1 MRAKIILILLI
12 LVLIFLIIG
21 ANHLV
26 NKACLRKYYMI
37 EDPIKIS
44 KEENKQAKQ
53 EIRSNKVKLTEKE
66 DYYFEIMRD
75 CFIKSFDNL
84 NLFGKFLINNKSNNW
99 VILVHG
105 YTANAK
111 SMLSLADK
119 YYKKGFSILAP
130 DQRAHGQSE
139 GTYTTFGLKEKED
152 IKARME
158 WIIKTDPQAKII
170 VHGES
175 MGAATTMLLAGDNPE
190 NLLAFIEDC
199 GYTSFYA
206 MQIDQLKGDLGL
218 LVYPITFI
226 ANIIGKIRFSSNF
239 YKSNMD
245 SMKNTKIPGMFIH
258 GKSDRLVPV
267 QMCYDLYK
275 IHPGKKSLYTPKAA
289 DHAECK
295 FYDQDEYFGK
305 IFEFLEELEIIKSQD
320 HDN

>member
-1 MRAKIILILLI
+1 M
-12 LVLIFLIIG
+12 

-26 NKACLRKYYMI
+26 NKACLRKNYMTD
-37 EDPIKIS
+37 DPIKINTDAGIS
-44 KEENKQAKQ
+44 IKDKQKT
-53 EIRSNKVKLTEKE
+53 EGNRDKLVELE
-66 DYYFEIMRD
+66 DYYFDIMRD
-75 CFIKSFDNL
+75 CRIRSFDNL
-84 NLFGKFLINNKSNNW
+84 KLFAKYLINNKSNNW

-111 SMLSLADK
+111 TMLSLADK

-139 GTYTTFGLKEKED
+139 GTYTTFGIKEKED
-152 IKARME
+152 MKAWITWIKK
-158 WIIKTDPQAKII
+158 INKDSKII

-175 MGAATTMLLAGDNPE
+175 MGAATTMFLAGDNPE

-199 GYTSFYA
+199 GFTSFYA

-239 YKSNMD
+239 YKSNMV
-245 SMKNTKIPGMFIH
+245 SMKNAKIPGMFIH

-267 QMCYDLYK
+267 QMSYDLYK
-275 IHPGKKSLYTPKAA
+275 THPGKKSLYTPKAA

-295 FYDQDEYFGK
+295 FYDQDEYFRK
-305 IFEFLEELEIIKSQD
+305 IFEFLEELDLDTINKK
-320 HDN
+320 

>member
-1 MRAKIILILLI
+1 MIAKIILIFLI
-12 LVLIFLIIG
+12 IVLIALIIG

-26 NKACLRKYYMI
+26 NKACLRKFYMTD
-37 EDPIKIS
+37 DPIKIS

-53 EIRSNKVKLTEKE
+53 EINLNKTKLIEIE
-66 DYYFEIMRD
+66 DHYMTIMSD
-75 CFIKSFDNL
+75 CTIKSFDGLKLSAKYIKNDT
-84 NLFGKFLINNKSNNW
+84 SNNW

-139 GTYTTFGLKEKED
+139 GTYTTFGLKEKKD
-152 IKARME
+152 MKVRME

-190 NLLAFIEDC
+190 NLLAFIDDC
-199 GYTSFYA
+199 GYTSFYQ
-206 MQIDQLKGDLGL
+206 MQIDQLKGDLGF

-226 ANIIGKIRFSSNF
+226 ANIIGKIRFSSDF
-239 YKSNMD
+239 YKSNME
-245 SMKNTKIPGMFIH
+245 SMKNTKIPGLFIH
-258 GKSDRLVPV
+258 GQADRLVPV
-267 QMCYDLYK
+267 QMSYDLYK
-275 IHPGKKSLYTPKAA
+275 AHPGQKSLYTPKAA

-295 FYDQDEYFGK
+295 FYDQDEYFRQ
-305 IFEFLEELEIIKSQD
+305 IFEFLEDLGIRK
-320 HDN
+320 

>member
-1 MRAKIILILLI
+1 MIGKIILIILFIILI
-12 LVLIFLIIG
+12 TLIIG

-26 NKACLRKYYMI
+26 NKACLRKFYMTD
-37 EDPIKIS
+37 DPIKIS

-53 EIRSNKVKLTEKE
+53 EINANKAKLIEIE
-66 DYYFEIMRD
+66 DHYMTIMSD
-75 CFIKSFDNL
+75 YTIKSFDGL
-84 NLFGKFLINNKSNNW
+84 KLYGKYIKNDTSNNW

-139 GTYTTFGLKEKED
+139 GTYTTFGIKEKED
-152 IKARME
+152 MKARIS
-158 WIIKTDPQAKII
+158 WIKDMDKDAKII

-258 GKSDRLVPV
+258 GKSDKLVPV

-295 FYDQDEYFGK
+295 FYDQDEYFGR
-305 IFEFLEELEIIKSQD
+305 IFEFLGGLGIVK
-320 HDN
+320 

>member
-1 MRAKIILILLI
+1 MIAKIILIFLI
-12 LVLIFLIIG
+12 IVLIALIIG
-21 ANHLV
+21 ANHLL

-44 KEENKQAKQ
+44 KEENIQAKQ
-53 EIRSNKVKLTEKE
+53 EINANKVKLTEKE
-66 DYYFEIMRD
+66 DYYMKIMSD
-75 CFIKSFDNL
+75 CTIKSFDGL
-84 NLFGKFLINNKSNNW
+84 KLYGKYIKNDISNNRI
-99 VILVHG
+99 ILVHG

-158 WIIKTDPQAKII
+158 WIIKTDTQAKII
-170 VHGES
+170 AHGES

-199 GYTSFYA
+199 GYTSFYD
-206 MQIDQLKGDLGL
+206 MQIDQLKSDLGF
-218 LVYPITFI
+218 LVYPIVFI
-226 ANIIGKIRFSSNF
+226 ANIIGKIRFSCDFYESNI
-239 YKSNMD
+239 D

-275 IHPGKKSLYTPKAA
+275 NHQGKKSLYTPIPV

-295 FYDQDEYFGK
+295 FYDQDEYFRQ
-305 IFEFLEELEIIKSQD
+305 IFEFLDEVVGENKSV
-320 HDN
+320 

>member
-1 MRAKIILILLI
+1 MIGKIILIILFIILI
-12 LVLIFLIIG
+12 TLIIG

-26 NKACLRKYYMI
+26 NKACLRKFYMTD
-37 EDPIKIS
+37 DPIKIS

-53 EIRSNKVKLTEKE
+53 EINANKAKLIEIE
-66 DYYFEIMRD
+66 DYYMKIMSD
-75 CFIKSFDNL
+75 CTIKSFDGLKLSAKYIKNDT
-84 NLFGKFLINNKSNNW
+84 SNNW

-105 YTANAK
+105 YTADAK

-139 GTYTTFGLKEKED
+139 GTYTSFGIKEKED
-152 IKARME
+152 MKARIS
-158 WIIKTDPQAKII
+158 WIKDMDKEAKII

-175 MGAATTMLLAGDNPE
+175 MGAATTMFLAADNPD
-190 NLLAFIEDC
+190 NLVAFIEDC

-226 ANIIGKIRFSSNF
+226 ANIIGKIRFSSDF
-239 YKSNMD
+239 YKSNID
-245 SMKNTKIPGMFIH
+245 SMKNTKIPGLFIH

-267 QMCYDLYK
+267 KMCFDLYK
-275 IHPGKKSLYTPKAA
+275 THPGKKSLYTPKAA

-295 FYDQDEYFGK
+295 FYDQDEYFRQ
-305 IFEFLEELEIIKSQD
+305 IFEFLEELEILK
-320 HDN
+320 

>member
-1 MRAKIILILLI
+1 MIGKIILIILFIILI
-12 LVLIFLIIG
+12 ALIIG

-26 NKACLRKYYMI
+26 NKACLRKFYMTD
-37 EDPIKIS
+37 DPIKIS
-44 KEENKQAKQ
+44 MEENKQAKQ
-53 EIRSNKVKLTEKE
+53 EINLNKAKLIEIE
-66 DYYFEIMRD
+66 DHYMTIMSD
-75 CFIKSFDNL
+75 CTIKSFYGL
-84 NLFGKFLINNKSNNW
+84 KLYGKYIKNDISNNW
-99 VILVHG
+99 IILVHG

-139 GTYTTFGLKEKED
+139 GAYTTFGIKEKED
-152 IKARME
+152 IKAWMY
-158 WIIKTDPQAKII
+158 WITDINHDVKII

-175 MGAATTMLLAGDNPE
+175 MGAASTMFPAGDNPE

-199 GYTSFYA
+199 GYTSFYD
-206 MQIDQLKGDLGL
+206 MQIDQLKGDLAF

-245 SMKNTKIPGMFIH
+245 SMKNTKIPGLFIH

-275 IHPGKKSLYTPKAA
+275 THPGKKSLYTPKAA

-305 IFEFLEELEIIKSQD
+305 IFEFLEDLGIRK
-320 HDN
+320 

>member
-1 MRAKIILILLI
+1 MIGKIILIILFIILI
-12 LVLIFLIIG
+12 TLIIG

-26 NKACLRKYYMI
+26 NKACLRKFYMTD
-37 EDPIKIS
+37 DPIKIS

-53 EIRSNKVKLTEKE
+53 EINANKAKLIEIE
-66 DYYFEIMRD
+66 DHYMTIMSD
-75 CFIKSFDNL
+75 YTIKSFDGL
-84 NLFGKFLINNKSNNW
+84 KLYGKYIKNDTSNNW

-139 GTYTTFGLKEKED
+139 GTYTTFGIKEKED
-152 IKARME
+152 MKARIS
-158 WIIKTDPQAKII
+158 WIKDMDKDAKII

-175 MGAATTMLLAGDNPE
+175 MGAATTMFLAADNPD

-206 MQIDQLKGDLGL
+206 MQIDQLKGDLGF

-239 YKSNMD
+239 YKSNID

-275 IHPGKKSLYTPKAA
+275 THPGKKSLYTPKAA

-295 FYDQDEYFGK
+295 FYDQDEYFRQ
-305 IFEFLEELEIIKSQD
+305 IFEFLGGLGIIK
-320 HDN
+320 

>member
-1 MRAKIILILLI
+1 MIGKIILIILFIILI
-12 LVLIFLIIG
+12 TLIIG

-26 NKACLRKYYMI
+26 NKACLRKFYMTD
-37 EDPIKIS
+37 DPIKIS

-53 EIRSNKVKLTEKE
+53 EINANKAKLIEIE
-66 DYYFEIMRD
+66 DHYMTIMSD
-75 CFIKSFDNL
+75 YTIKSFDGL
-84 NLFGKFLINNKSNNW
+84 KLYGKYIKNDTSNNW

-139 GTYTTFGLKEKED
+139 GTYTTFGIKEKED
-152 IKARME
+152 MKARIS
-158 WIIKTDPQAKII
+158 WIKDMDKDAKII

-175 MGAATTMLLAGDNPE
+175 MGAATTMFLAADNPD

-206 MQIDQLKGDLGL
+206 MQIDQLKGDLGF

-239 YKSNMD
+239 YKSNID

-275 IHPGKKSLYTPKAA
+275 THPGKKSLYTPKAA

-295 FYDQDEYFGK
+295 FYDQDEYCRQ
-305 IFEFLEELEIIKSQD
+305 IFEFLGGLGIIK
-320 HDN
+320 

>member
-1 MRAKIILILLI
+1 MIGKIILIILFIILI
-12 LVLIFLIIG
+12 ALIIG

-26 NKACLRKYYMI
+26 NKACLRKFYMT
-37 EDPIKIS
+37 DDLIKIS
-44 KEENKQAKQ
+44 KEENKQTKQ
-53 EIRSNKVKLTEKE
+53 EINLNKAKLIEIE
-66 DYYFEIMRD
+66 DYYMEIMSD
-75 CFIKSFDNL
+75 CAIKSFDGLKLSAKYIKNDT
-84 NLFGKFLINNKSNNW
+84 SNNW

-130 DQRAHGQSE
+130 DQRGHGQSE
-139 GTYTTFGLKEKED
+139 GSYTSFGIKEKED
-152 IKARME
+152 MKARIT
-158 WIIKTDPQAKII
+158 WIKDMDKDAKII

-226 ANIIGKIRFSSNF
+226 ANIIGKIRFSSDF
-239 YKSNMD
+239 YKSNID
-245 SMKNTKIPGMFIH
+245 SMKNTRIPGLFIH

-275 IHPGKKSLYTPKAA
+275 THQGKKSLYTPTPA

-295 FYDQDEYFGK
+295 FYDQDEYFRQ
-305 IFEFLEELEIIKSQD
+305 IFEFLEDLEILK
-320 HDN
+320 

>member
-1 MRAKIILILLI
+1 MIGKIILIILFIILI
-12 LVLIFLIIG
+12 ALIIG

-26 NKACLRKYYMI
+26 NKACLRKFYMTD
-37 EDPIKIS
+37 DPIKIS

-53 EIRSNKVKLTEKE
+53 EINLNKAKLTEKE
-66 DYYFEIMRD
+66 DYYMEIMSD
-75 CFIKSFDNL
+75 CAIKSFDGL
-84 NLFGKFLINNKSNNW
+84 KLYGKYIKNDTSNNW

-152 IKARME
+152 IKARMD
-158 WIIKTDPQAKII
+158 WIKDMDKNAKII

-175 MGAATTMLLAGDNPE
+175 MGAATTMFLAGDNPE

-199 GYTSFYA
+199 GYTSFYD
-206 MQIDQLKGDLGL
+206 MQIDQLKSDLGF
-218 LVYPITFI
+218 LVYPIVFI

-239 YKSNMD
+239 YKSNID
-245 SMKNTKIPGMFIH
+245 SMKNTKIPCMFIH

-275 IHPGKKSLYTPKAA
+275 THKGKKSLYTPKLA

-295 FYDQDEYFGK
+295 FYDSDEFFGK
-305 IFEFLEELEIIKSQD
+305 IFEFLDEVVGENKSV
-320 HDN
+320 

>member
-1 MRAKIILILLI
+1 MIGKIILIILFIILI
-12 LVLIFLIIG
+12 ALIIG

-26 NKACLRKYYMI
+26 NKACLRKFYMTD
-37 EDPIKIS
+37 DPIKIS
-44 KEENKQAKQ
+44 KEENIQAKQ
-53 EIRSNKVKLTEKE
+53 EINLNKAKLIEIE
-66 DYYFEIMRD
+66 DHYMTIMSD
-75 CFIKSFDNL
+75 CTIKSFDGLKLSAKYIKNDT
-84 NLFGKFLINNKSNNW
+84 SNNW

-175 MGAATTMLLAGDNPE
+175 MGAATTMLLAADNPE

-199 GYTSFYA
+199 GYTSFYD
-206 MQIDQLKGDLGL
+206 MQIDQLKGDLGFL
-218 LVYPITFI
+218 AYPITFV

-239 YKSNMD
+239 YKSNID
-245 SMKNTKIPGMFIH
+245 SMKNTKIPGLFIH
-258 GKSDRLVPV
+258 GQADRLVPV

-275 IHPGKKSLYTPKAA
+275 NHQGKKSLYTPIPV

-295 FYDQDEYFGK
+295 FYDQDEYFRQ
-305 IFEFLEELEIIKSQD
+305 IFEFLDEVVGENKSV
-320 HDN
+320 

>member
-1 MRAKIILILLI
+1 MIGKIILIILFIILI
-12 LVLIFLIIG
+12 TLIIG

-26 NKACLRKYYMI
+26 NKACLRKFYMTD
-37 EDPIKIS
+37 DPIKIS

-53 EIRSNKVKLTEKE
+53 EINLNKAKLIEIE
-66 DYYFEIMRD
+66 DHYMTIMSD
-75 CFIKSFDNL
+75 CAIKSFDGLKLSAKYIKND
-84 NLFGKFLINNKSNNW
+84 ISNNW
-99 VILVHG
+99 IILVHG

-119 YYKKGFSILAP
+119 YYKEGFSILAP

-152 IKARME
+152 IKAWMD
-158 WIIKTDPQAKII
+158 WIIKTNPQAKII

-175 MGAATTMLLAGDNPE
+175 MGAATTMFLAGDNPE

-199 GYTSFYA
+199 GYTSFYD
-206 MQIDQLKGDLGL
+206 MQIDQLKGDLGFL
-218 LVYPITFI
+218 IYPITFI

-239 YKSNMD
+239 YKSNIE
-245 SMKNTKIPGMFIH
+245 SMKNTRIPGMFIH

-267 QMCYDLYK
+267 EMCFDLYK
-275 IHPGKKSLYTPKAA
+275 AHKGKKSLYTPTPA

-295 FYDQDEYFGK
+295 FYNQDEYFRQ
-305 IFEFLEELEIIKSQD
+305 IFEFLEGLGIRD
-320 HDN
+320 

>member
-1 MRAKIILILLI
+1 MIGKIILIILFIILI
-12 LVLIFLIIG
+12 ALIIG

-26 NKACLRKYYMI
+26 NKACLRKFYMT
-37 EDPIKIS
+37 DDLIKIS
-44 KEENKQAKQ
+44 KEENKQTKQ
-53 EIRSNKVKLTEKE
+53 EINLNKAKLIEIE
-66 DYYFEIMRD
+66 DYYMEIMSD
-75 CFIKSFDNL
+75 CAIKSFDGLKLSAKYIKNDT
-84 NLFGKFLINNKSNNW
+84 SNNW

-130 DQRAHGQSE
+130 DQRGHGQSE
-139 GTYTTFGLKEKED
+139 GSYTSFGIKEKED
-152 IKARME
+152 MKARIT
-158 WIIKTDPQAKII
+158 WIKDMDKDAKII

-226 ANIIGKIRFSSNF
+226 ANIIGKIRFSSDF
-239 YKSNMD
+239 YKSNID
-245 SMKNTKIPGMFIH
+245 SMKNTRIPGLFIH

-275 IHPGKKSLYTPKAA
+275 THQGKKSLYTPTPA

-295 FYDQDEYFGK
+295 FYDQDEYFRQ
-305 IFEFLEELEIIKSQD
+305 IFEFLEELGILK
-320 HDN
+320 

>member
-1 MRAKIILILLI
+1 MIGKIILIILIIILLA
-12 LVLIFLIIG
+12 LIIG

-26 NKACLRKYYMI
+26 NKACLRKFYMTD
-37 EDPIKIS
+37 DPIKIS

-53 EIRSNKVKLTEKE
+53 EINANKAKLIEIE
-66 DYYFEIMRD
+66 DHYMTIMSD
-75 CFIKSFDNL
+75 CTIKSFDGL
-84 NLFGKFLINNKSNNW
+84 KLYGKYIKNDTSNNW

-119 YYKKGFSILAP
+119 YYKNGFSILAP

-152 IKARME
+152 IKAWME
-158 WIIKTDPQAKII
+158 WIIKTNPQAKII

-175 MGAATTMLLAGDNPE
+175 MGAATTMFLAADNPD
-190 NLLAFIEDC
+190 NLVAFIEDC

-226 ANIIGKIRFSSNF
+226 ANIIGKIRFSSDF
-239 YKSNMD
+239 YKSNID
-245 SMKNTKIPGMFIH
+245 SMKNTKIPGLFIH

-267 QMCYDLYK
+267 KMCFDLYK
-275 IHPGKKSLYTPKAA
+275 AHKRKKSLYTPTSA

-295 FYDQDEYFGK
+295 FYDQDEYFRQ
-305 IFEFLEELEIIKSQD
+305 IFEFLEGLGIRD
-320 HDN
+320 

>member
-1 MRAKIILILLI
+1 MIAKIILIFLI
-12 LVLIFLIIG
+12 IVLIASIIG

-26 NKACLRKYYMI
+26 NKACLRKYYMA

-66 DYYFEIMRD
+66 DYYIEIMSD
-75 CFIKSFDNL
+75 CAIKNFDGLKLSAKYIKNDTS
-84 NLFGKFLINNKSNNW
+84 NKW

-105 YTANAK
+105 YTANSK

-119 YYKKGFSILAP
+119 YYKNGFSILAP

-152 IKARME
+152 MKARMD

-170 VHGES
+170 AHGES

-199 GYTSFYA
+199 GYTSFYD
-206 MQIDQLKGDLGL
+206 MQIDQLKSDLGF
-218 LVYPITFI
+218 LVYPIVFI

-239 YKSNMD
+239 YKSNID

-267 QMCYDLYK
+267 NMCCDLYK
-275 IHPGKKSLYTPKAA
+275 THPGKKSLYTPTPA

-295 FYDQDEYFGK
+295 FYDQDEYFGQ
-305 IFEFLEELEIIKSQD
+305 IFEFLEDLGIRK
-320 HDN
+320 

>member
-1 MRAKIILILLI
+1 MIGKMILIILFIILIA
-12 LVLIFLIIG
+12 LIIG

-26 NKACLRKYYMI
+26 NKACLRKFYMTD
-37 EDPIKIS
+37 DPIKIS
-44 KEENKQAKQ
+44 KEENIQAKQ
-53 EIRSNKVKLTEKE
+53 EINANKVKLTEIE
-66 DYYFEIMRD
+66 NHYMTIMSD
-75 CFIKSFDNL
+75 CTIKSFDGL
-84 NLFGKFLINNKSNNW
+84 KLYGKYIKNDASKNW

-152 IKARME
+152 MKARMD

-199 GYTSFYA
+199 GYTSFYD
-206 MQIDQLKGDLGL
+206 MQIDQLKSDLGF
-218 LVYPITFI
+218 LVYPIVFI
-226 ANIIGKIRFSSNF
+226 ANIIGKIRFSSDF
-239 YKSNMD
+239 YKSNID
-245 SMKNTKIPGMFIH
+245 SMKNTKIPGLFIH

-267 QMCYDLYK
+267 KMCFDLYK
-275 IHPGKKSLYTPKAA
+275 AHKRKKSLYTPTSA

-295 FYDQDEYFGK
+295 FYDQDEYFRQ
-305 IFEFLEELEIIKSQD
+305 IFEFLEGLGIRD
-320 HDN
+320 

>member
-1 MRAKIILILLI
+1 MIGKIILIILFIILI
-12 LVLIFLIIG
+12 ALIIG

-26 NKACLRKYYMI
+26 NKACLRKSYMTD
-37 EDPIKIS
+37 DPIKIS

-66 DYYFEIMRD
+66 NYYMEIMSD
-75 CFIKSFDNL
+75 CNIKSFDGL
-84 NLFGKFLINNKSNNW
+84 KLYGKYIKNDISNNW
-99 VILVHG
+99 IILVHG

-111 SMLSLADK
+111 TMLSLADK

-152 IKARME
+152 INARMD
-158 WIIKTDPQAKII
+158 WIIKTNPQAKII
-170 VHGES
+170 AHGES
-175 MGAATTMLLAGDNPE
+175 MGAATTMFLAGDNPE

-199 GYTSFYA
+199 GYTSFYD
-206 MQIDQLKGDLGL
+206 MQIDQLKGDLGFL
-218 LVYPITFI
+218 AYPITFV

-239 YKSNMD
+239 YKSNID
-245 SMKNTKIPGMFIH
+245 SMKITKIPGLFIH
-258 GKSDRLVPV
+258 GQADRLVPV

-275 IHPGKKSLYTPKAA
+275 AHKDKKSLYTPTPA

-305 IFEFLEELEIIKSQD
+305 IFEFLDGLDLDTI
-320 HDN
+320 NNG